1 MNNIHDMMRWGGY
14 EHAGKMPADVKAG
27 LMQYIRSRVYFR
39 EETCHIFSFEGYAV
53 KRAAQT
59 YGVKYI
65 ARQLERM
72 PMQGMGRRICA
83 LLCGEESY
91 AFRFFLDRLPQDI
104 TPDNS
109 SGMAGDWRL
118 RRLREK
124 YSCADLMAGAEA
136 YHICAAFFAGLPLP
150 IALEMLQIDE
160 AGYAEA
166 LDEEKGFNEYLG
178 MLDRDAIAY
187 EAVWNGTAWEDSD
200 DSDDDESGS
209 ESSSSAGE
217 WELLGETAFVW

>member
-1 MNNIHDMMRWGGY
+1 MRWGGY
-14 EHAGKMPADVKAG
+14 KHAGKMPADVKAR
-27 LMQYIRSRVYFR
+27 LMQHIRSRVYF
-39 EETCHIFSFEGYAV
+39 EEEICHIFSFEGYAV

-59 YGVKYI
+59 YGIKYI

-83 LLCGEESY
+83 LLCGEETY
-91 AFRFFLDRLPQDI
+91 AFRFFLDKLPQDI
-104 TPDNS
+104 TPDNRS
-109 SGMAGDWRL
+109 SMAGDWRL

-124 YSCADLMAGAEA
+124 YSRADIMARDEA

-166 LDEEKGFNEYLG
+166 LAEEKTFNEYFD
-178 MLDRDAIAY
+178 MLDRDAITY
-187 EAVWNGTAWEDSD
+187 EAVWNGIAWEDD
-200 DSDDDESGS
+200 GDDESGS
-209 ESSSSAGE
+209 ESGSAGE